1 MLQRTSFNSSQ
12 EPYEA
17 DKGEMDKIIA
27 KISVAKLI
35 AEEITWLMIS
45 VA

>member
-1 MLQRTSFNSSQ
+1 MRYTRQTGLGYGTSNFNSSQ
-12 EPYEA
+12 IPSEA

-35 AEEITWLMIS
+35 A
-45 VA
+45 